1 MSKFIKPAT
10 LTVPKEVE
18 EFLSEIYE
26 YCDGN
31 GNDFYN
37 IISNVLN
44 GEERVD
50 DIEITY
56 EDWAQA

>member
-1 MSKFIKPAT
+1 MSKFIKPAI

-26 YCDGN
+26 FCDGN
-31 GNDFYN
+31 EVDFYD
-37 IISNVLN
+37 IISNVVN
-44 GEERVD
+44 GEERID

-56 EDWAQA
+56 ED